1 MAKIR
6 ISVQMTSI
14 GASKLR
20 ILVVDDEPA
29 VGETVKMLLNIDGHE
44 VETSNSST
52 KALVYLNQ
60 AGSTWSSPIC
70 HARNEWLSTGSRHQ
84 GGCAGSADRTD
95 YRPCRDLAPVTDV
108 DFVVGKPFLLEN
120 LREAIAKVM
129 PEESLTPKKRL
140 PPSPG
145 YARQGKLKRERWY
158 STFSHQFPQFNP
170 SNGRRF
176 K

>member
-1 MAKIR
+1 
-6 ISVQMTSI
+6 MTSI

-52 KALVYLNQ
+52 KALGIFESGRFDLVFTDFAMPGMNGYQLAAAIK
-60 AGSTWSSPIC
+60 AGAPDQPIVLITGHAGTLRPSP
-70 HARNEWLSTGSRHQ
+70 
-84 GGCAGSADRTD
+84 
-95 YRPCRDLAPVTDV
+95 DV

-129 PEESLTPKKRL
+129 PEESLT
-140 PPSPG
+140 
-145 YARQGKLKRERWY
+145 A
-158 STFSHQFPQFNP
+158 
-170 SNGRRF
+170 
-176 K
+176 